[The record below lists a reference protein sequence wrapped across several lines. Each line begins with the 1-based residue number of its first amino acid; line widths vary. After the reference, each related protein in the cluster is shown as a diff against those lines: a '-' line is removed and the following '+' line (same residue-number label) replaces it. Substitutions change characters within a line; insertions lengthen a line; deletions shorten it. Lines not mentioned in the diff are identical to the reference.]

1 MNVFRA
7 DPAASADLTAWYR
20 LDVVGNTRGKYIVS
34 SAGAPELENV
44 PQRHV
49 AHLSFFKKLA
59 SGRVER
65 GLAFL
70 ASTAGQR
77 PPSVRSRDEQD
88 VISAQAEDGGSMLH
102 DMSG

>member
-7 DPAASADLTAWYR
+7 DPAASADLIAWYR
-20 LDVVGNTRGKYIVS
+20 LDVLGNARGKYIVS

-44 PQRHV
+44 LERDA
-49 AHLSFFKKLA
+49 AHSSLFNKLA

-65 GLAFL
+65 GLTDL

-77 PPSVRSRDEQD
+77 PPSVGSRDQQD
-88 VISAQAEDGGSMLH
+88 VISAQAKDGGSMLH
-102 DMSG
+102 DISG